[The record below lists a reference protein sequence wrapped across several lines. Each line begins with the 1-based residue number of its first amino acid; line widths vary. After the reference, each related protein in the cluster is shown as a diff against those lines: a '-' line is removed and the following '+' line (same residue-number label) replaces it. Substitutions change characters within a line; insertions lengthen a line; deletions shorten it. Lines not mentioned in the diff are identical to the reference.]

1 MCGKKEIL
9 ECESVHIPDAHFATH
24 ETVTLPHEARLEAE
38 PVTRPPE
45 AKYLNCL
52 ERLKVIK
59 INEQKAKTYFVTV
72 ALAVIYGVL
81 VSYYVKATVEPEK
94 YYLLDTKSNLITYS
108 IIMVLF
114 GIISMFNLGFKI
126 VEGTGMVNY
135 QSVNHIDECYMVIM
149 VALVVTMIFLP
160 FLLSNHYKNKTYDTL
175 CDDYNY
181 EIEIKGS
188 DVFYDYDKL
197 YTIKTTTS
205 TDNGITVTTGPND
218 KNEMFPVKF
227 GGISGLEIPYNYNEL
242 SLFDSQITSK
252 TSTGNWYG
260 DRAKISDML
269 FMKHPGAKDIY
280 KICANNFGQ
289 NILQVTTIIPV
300 LKNRYNTCKKCMERC
315 MADCKKWDTR
325 RVPYSYQTC
334 NGAGDSKN
342 CSTNTG
348 WKTESYCAEYYN
360 YTECSYECKSPAC
373 TGITL

>member
-9 ECESVHIPDAHFATH
+9 ECESVHIPDAHFATPEPVINTH
-24 ETVTLPHEARLEAE
+24 LEAE

-94 YYLLDTKSNLITYS
+94 YHLLDTKSNLITYS

-135 QSVNHIDECYMVIM
+135 QRVNHIDECYMVIM

-160 FLLSNHYKNKTYDTL
+160 FFLSHHYIFSAYDNL
-175 CDDYNY
+175 CNDYEY
-181 EIEIKGS
+181 EIEIEGL
-188 DVFYDYDKL
+188 DVFYEREKL
-197 YTIKTTTS
+197 FTIHVSSEQDSSMT
-205 TDNGITVTTGPND
+205 ITTGPL
-218 KNEMFPVKF
+218 KNNLLSTKF
-227 GGISGLEIPYNYNEL
+227 GGVGGVVIPYEYKNL
-242 SLFDSQITSK
+242 SLFNSQL
-252 TSTGNWYG
+252 TGDENWHSES
-260 DRAKISDML
+260 ATLSDMV
-269 FMKHPGAKDIY
+269 FMKYPSSDKNNV
-280 KICANNFGQ
+280 KICANYFEQ
-289 NILQVTTIIPV
+289 NILQITTIIPV
-300 LKNRYNTCKKCMERC
+300 ISNKYNNCRTCMQNKMKM
-315 MADCKKWDTR
+315 CKRWESRLIPDT
-325 RVPYSYQTC
+325 YQKC
-334 NGAGDSKN
+334 NGAGIYKKCTTETKYESEMYCSERFNYDESTKLCKN
-342 CSTNTG
+342 
-348 WKTESYCAEYYN
+348 
-360 YTECSYECKSPAC
+360 PAC